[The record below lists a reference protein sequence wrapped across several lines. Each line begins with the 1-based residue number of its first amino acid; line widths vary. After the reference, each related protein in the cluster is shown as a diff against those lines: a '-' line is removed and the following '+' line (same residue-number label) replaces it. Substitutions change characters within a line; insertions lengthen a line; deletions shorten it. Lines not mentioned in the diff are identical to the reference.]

1 MFPRRLFRLAVLFVV
16 GFLALALRLA
26 YVQVHIGPTLRQ
38 EASANAARTQ
48 ALPAPRG
55 TLFDRL
61 GNVLVRNR
69 PRFTLTFV
77 PATTRQPEKLV
88 EELCGVLQLPRESR
102 RRLLERVKSQPLEPI
117 NLKDRLDEGGLAR
130 MAELQGAFPGLTLE
144 AQPVREYPNRKVA
157 SHLLGHIG
165 EVDPATLEEG
175 QHHSGEWVGKD
186 GLELAWQKELRGEPG
201 TRIRQ
206 VDAAGRSVRLLR
218 ELPGEPGHDLYLTLD
233 LELQKVAE
241 KALETTLKQLATRNG
256 EPGAGAVVAMEAD
269 TGRIRALV
277 SLPSFDPSWFSQGAS
292 SGQFQALLSD
302 ARAPL
307 LNRAVHSAFP
317 PGSTFKLVTSAAA
330 FSENLIA
337 PGATWWCAGSYL
349 VGNLPFN
356 CFVRSGHGG
365 VTFETALAHS
375 CDVVY
380 YMLGVQ
386 LGHERLARYASA
398 FGIGRPTGIDLPGE
412 VGGILP
418 DAAYKKK
425 ATGEGWFAGD
435 DANMAIGQGFLAVT
449 PLQMAVVTAA
459 VANGGDVLRPYLVE
473 RVRTPAGGVVREVKP
488 EVRGHIELKPEHLKR
503 IREGMRG
510 AVAYGTATRA
520 FDPHLLLAGKTGTV
534 ENIATSD
541 NPQGR
546 NHTWFVCY
554 GPLRPARPGK
564 KNEKNSLV
572 VVVFLEKSG
581 GYGGALAAP
590 IAHDVVAS
598 WEARRRMKA
607 P

>member
-1 MFPRRLFRLAVLFVV
+1 MFRRRLTRLAVALAL
-16 GFLALALRLA
+16 GFLALVWRLA
-26 YVQVHIGPTLRQ
+26 YVQVEIGPTLRQ
-38 EASANAARTQ
+38 EASANAARSQ

-55 TLFDRL
+55 TLFDRR
-61 GNVLVRNR
+61 GKVLVRNR

-77 PATTRQPEKLV
+77 PATTRRPEKLV
-88 EELCGVLQLPRESR
+88 EELAAVLQLPPESQS
-102 RRLLERVKSQPLEPI
+102 RLLARVKSQPLEPI
-117 NLKDRLDEGGLAR
+117 NLKERLDEAGLAR
-130 MAELQGAFPGLTLE
+130 MGELQGEFPGLTLE
-144 AQPVREYPNRKVA
+144 AQPVREYPNRTLA

-165 EVDPATLEEG
+165 EVDPAMLEAG
-175 QHHSGEWVGKD
+175 DHHSGEWVGKD
-186 GLELAWQKELRGEPG
+186 GLELAWQQELRGQPG

-218 ELPGEPGHDLYLTLD
+218 ENPGEPGHDLYLTLD

-241 KALETTLKQLATRNG
+241 KALEATLKQLQTRNG
-256 EPGAGAVVAMEAD
+256 EPGAGAVVAMEAR
-269 TGRIRALV
+269 TGRVRALV
-277 SLPSFDPSWFSQGAS
+277 SLPSFDPRWFSQGAS
-292 SGQFQALLSD
+292 SGQFQALLND

-330 FSENLIA
+330 FSEKLIQ
-337 PGATWWCAGSYL
+337 PGATWWCSGSYL

-386 LGHERLARYASA
+386 LGHQRLGRYAAA

-418 DAAYKKK
+418 DAAYKQK
-425 ATGEGWFAGD
+425 ATGEGWYAGD
-435 DANMAIGQGFLAVT
+435 DANFAIGQGFLAVT

-459 VANGGDVLRPYLVE
+459 IANGGDVLRPYLVE
-473 RVRTPAGGVVREVKP
+473 RVRTAAGAPVREVQP
-488 EVRGHIELKPEHLKR
+488 EVRGHVELKPEHLKR
-503 IREGMRG
+503 IRAGMQG
-510 AVAYGTATRA
+510 AVAYGTAARA
-520 FDPHLLLAGKTGTV
+520 FDPQLVLAGKTGTV
-534 ENIATSD
+534 ENLATAD
-541 NPQGR
+541 NPHGR
-546 NHTWFVCY
+546 NHTWFCCY
-554 GPLRPARPGK
+554 GPI
-564 KNEKNSLV
+564 NEKNSLV

-590 IAHDVVAS
+590 IARDVVAS
-598 WEARRRMKA
+598 WERMKRQNE
-607 P
+607 